1 MKKILL
7 FLSLLIGTLA
17 NGQNFVARSGPT
29 VTAQDARLAAKLN
42 IYMPHIRG
50 FNLGNGFGL
59 NGGLDTLGGVVYD
72 DSSAHI
78 WYRDTV
84 IGVGHK
90 WSEILKAGDAGTGT
104 VTSIIGGYG
113 LLGGTITATG
123 IFIVDT
129 AGLSNYWVRRHDSTI
144 VFVTPTQMN
153 AQGFLK
159 NINGITA
166 GGDLTGTYPNPTIS
180 SNVVTLAKLQQLPP
194 FSFIANPT
202 ASVSNAQSSYFGYGT
217 IWNNDTVKID
227 TTTLKHVFGATGV
240 AGITQLTGDGTTP
253 IGSGSQP
260 FTLATVN
267 GNVYASNTF
276 LKFSVNGK
284 GLVTGATPVIGSDI
298 TTALGFT
305 PIPLTALSATTPI
318 VYNNA
323 TGVISCPTCG
333 SSGGGISSLNGL
345 TTSNQLFAVGYGGT
359 SFNIVS
365 ASVTHTF
372 NIPLLNSADTGL
384 PTPAMYNTWNAK
396 ASVPSAGLVYSTG
409 SALADVTVLAPLTYS
424 TGILGADT
432 VAGNENL
439 ATQSFVLN
447 HINPP
452 QTLTYTQLALNNTLS
467 ISGGNTQTFLVAT
480 HSLAGLI
487 DSGHYSTLDSLRL
500 RTYSFP
506 IINIG
511 AVMGLKVYGTTG
523 DSVGIGGTGFYQP
536 DTLNTNGYPFLVT
549 GLPDKSTLLSTDSV
563 LIENLAGQLYKVPSS
578 AIGGGG
584 AVSSVSDNGGGTL
597 TISPTTGAVLAGIN
611 LANANT
617 WSVGQTF
624 SAGITLGG
632 SITLTGSSGSLN
644 IGDIS
649 HVLLHTYTRN
659 VNSDGGLDLNAATG
673 AAVNTSING
682 VIKLAVLSTGQLQN
696 NGYGVGTFTGTT
708 ATVPGYTSTGLIVEN
723 GITGTGN
730 VVFSASP
737 TLTGVPLAPTAS
749 PGTNTT
755 QLATT
760 AFVTAAVA
768 SGSSPFTRQSI
779 TSGTTATGT
788 TITSGKLIVTFN
800 FASTTSA
807 FTFTM
812 PGSPFDGEE
821 VVIESG
827 GTLSYPTYEITTLSM
842 VAGTG
847 AFGWTVPLTTLQA
860 NEDADFVFNNGLSL
874 WMRRY

>member
-180 SNVVTLAKLQQLPP
+180 SNVVTLAKLQQLSP

-298 TTALGFT
+298 TTALEFT

-333 SSGGGISSLNGL
+333 SSVGGISSLNGL

-506 IINIG
+506 IISIG
-511 AVMGLKVYGTTG
+511 AVQGLHVEGTTG
-523 DSVGIGGTGFYQP
+523 DSVALGGFFYKA
-536 DTLNTNGYPFLVT
+536 DTIVTNGYAFLVT
-549 GLPDKSTLLSTDSV
+549 GLPDKATLLGTDSV
-563 LIENLAGQLYKVPSS
+563 LIENLAGQIYKVPSS
-578 AIGGGG
+578 AIGSGVLASFTSPNSTINIGGTLTAPTVDVNAAAFPLSIIPAVTNSIDLGSLTHVFAQDYTRNVISDGSLALSYASGGG
-584 AVSSVSDNGGGTL
+584 AV
-597 TISPTTGAVLAGIN
+597 
-611 LANANT
+611 
-617 WSVGQTF
+617 
-624 SAGITLGG
+624 
-632 SITLTGSSGSLN
+632 LN
-644 IGDIS
+644 I
-649 HVLLHTYTRN
+649 
-659 VNSDGGLDLNAATG
+659 AK
-673 AAVNTSING
+673 NG
-682 VIKLAVLSTGQLQN
+682 VLQASLLSTGQWSWPTYIANAFPGSQTSDTVLTEN
-696 NGYGVGTFTGTT
+696 AGNIKSIPISAFALVGQTET
-708 ATVPGYTSTGLIVEN
+708 
-723 GITGTGN
+723 ITGAWG
-730 VVFSASP
+730 FSTSP
-737 TLTGVPLAPTAS
+737 TLGTSSTVGYVWTA
-749 PGTNTT
+749 TNTAGAGSW
-755 QLATT
+755 QT
-760 AFVTAAVA
+760 AGGG
-768 SGSSPFTRQSI
+768 GSTFTRQTI
-779 TSGTTATGT
+779 TSGTSWTGT
-788 TITSGKLIVTFN
+788 NVTTTLSVFFN
-800 FASTTSA
+800 FPSAVSTG
-807 FTFTM
+807 TFTM
-812 PGSPFDGEE
+812 PPSPIDGQ
-821 VVIESG
+821 VVKIGCG
-827 GTLSYPTYEITTLSM
+827 GTIVYPGYEINTLT
-842 VAGTG
+842 VAPNSGQVIITSPT
-847 AFGWTVPLTTLQA
+847 ALTTLQSGESA
-860 NEDADFVFNNGLSL
+860 EYEYIISVTGWL
-874 WMRRY
+874 RVR